1 MVEIF
6 EVGPCE
12 NGYQMGFLI
21 GQRFSNPIRNR
32 VSKDIILQ
40 NQTRPF
46 AQSSPESEQFITT
59 LSDKHRNKFPGYWD
73 ELLGTAEGSG
83 VPVLDIILVNFRK
96 EILAL
101 ISKTQIDSNVVI
113 NVDTPEDDLAPM
125 KDEIAADGIGRNFI
139 SRGLLEATDIDDALP
154 RIRSSE
160 ASVGHNYNLIDVK
173 KRRILNVET
182 ASRNRVSFRHIV
194 ASPFFHTNM
203 YLHLHDQVHQ
213 VKDEHSIPKEI
224 KDDIL
229 SLLGDTSDAKY
240 PIYREGQRFSNLIRS
255 RLSRDLILQNQLRPF
270 VQSPESHRFIE
281 TLSKNN
287 RNRFPRYWDELLGT
301 AEGSGVPAL
310 DIILINFRK
319 EILPFVSKTKISSN
333 VNVDAAEDDCSD
345 VLVVNDSMAI
355 AAHNED
361 ANVALVGHTYLIKS
375 ILSNGLSFM
384 AYTYAGELPSCAFG
398 FNSHGLG
405 FTLNSVP
412 PVEDEIVGGGIGR
425 NFISRDLLEAIDIDD
440 ALLRIRSS
448 EVSVGHSYNLI
459 DVKRRQILNVETA
472 SKNRVSIH
480 NIEPTP
486 FFHAN
491 MYLHLKVQQ
500 VQDESSISRQKRAT
514 VLPKGSKDDFL
525 SLLGDTN
532 DAKYP
537 VYMTGPTLYTLC
549 TAVIDLDEQTL
560 TIIEGNPKKG
570 QVSHVFSIS
579 SEDFMAQ

>member
-1 MVEIF
+1 MLELF

-12 NGYQMGFLI
+12 NAYQMGFLI
-21 GQRFSNPIRNR
+21 
-32 VSKDIILQ
+32 
-40 NQTRPF
+40 
-46 AQSSPESEQFITT
+46 
-59 LSDKHRNKFPGYWD
+59 
-73 ELLGTAEGSG
+73 
-83 VPVLDIILVNFRK
+83 
-96 EILAL
+96 
-101 ISKTQIDSNVVI
+101 
-113 NVDTPEDDLAPM
+113 
-125 KDEIAADGIGRNFI
+125 
-139 SRGLLEATDIDDALP
+139 
-154 RIRSSE
+154 
-160 ASVGHNYNLIDVK
+160 
-173 KRRILNVET
+173 
-182 ASRNRVSFRHIV
+182 
-194 ASPFFHTNM
+194 
-203 YLHLHDQVHQ
+203 
-213 VKDEHSIPKEI
+213 
-224 KDDIL
+224 
-229 SLLGDTSDAKY
+229 
-240 PIYREGQRFSNLIRS
+240 GQRFSNLIRS

-301 AEGSGVPAL
+301 AEGSGVPSL

-375 ILSNGLSFM
+375 TLSNGLSFV

-480 NIEPTP
+480 NIESTP

-491 MYLHLKVQQ
+491 MYLHLNIQQ

-549 TAVIDLDEQTL
+549 TAVIELDVQTL

>member
-1 MVEIF
+1 
-6 EVGPCE
+6 
-12 NGYQMGFLI
+12 MGFLI
-21 GQRFSNPIRNR
+21 GQRFSNLIRTR

-40 NQTRPF
+40 NQTRPL

-59 LSDKHRNKFPGYWD
+59 LSEKHRNKFPGYWD

-101 ISKTQIDSNVVI
+101 ISKTEIDSNVVI
-113 NVDTPEDDLAPM
+113 NVDTPEDDCCDVLVVNDSMAIAAHNEDGDFDVIGNTYLLKCTFSSGPSFMPYSYPGELPTCYGVAFTLNAVAPM

-139 SRGLLEATDIDDALP
+139 SRDLLEATDIDDALL
-154 RIRSSE
+154 
-160 ASVGHNYNLIDVK
+160 V
-173 KRRILNVET
+173 
-182 ASRNRVSFRHIV
+182 
-194 ASPFFHTNM
+194 
-203 YLHLHDQVHQ
+203 Q
-213 VKDEHSIPKEI
+213 DEHSISKEKRAAVLPKET

-281 TLSKNN
+281 TLSMNN

-333 VNVDAAEDDCSD
+333 VNVDTAEDDCSD

-375 ILSNGLSFM
+375 TLSNGLSFM

-412 PVEDEIVGGGIGR
+412 PVEDEIVVGGIGR
-425 NFISRDLLEAIDIDD
+425 NFISRDLLEATDIED
-440 ALLRIRSS
+440 ALLRICSS